1 MNLGEKV
8 IVETSK
14 GLEMGTV
21 CTERKEIDEEEIISP
36 LKPVVRIAT
45 DKDLSC
51 LLTNIEK
58 KKKALEVCEEAI
70 KRNGLDMKLVDVEYA
85 FDNNIITF
93 YFTSDGRVDFR
104 ELVKDLA
111 GCFRVRIELRQIGVR
126 DEAKM
131 LSGVE
136 NCDYEIGRAS
146 CRERV

>member
-1 MNLGEKV
+1 MIYSVFGIRLKKAGKMYYFDPGDLDLNLGEKV

-85 FDNNIITF
+85 FDN
-93 YFTSDGRVDFR
+93 SLDRKSV
-104 ELVKDLA
+104 V
-111 GCFRVRIELRQIGVR
+111 
-126 DEAKM
+126 
-131 LSGVE
+131 
-136 NCDYEIGRAS
+136 
-146 CRERV
+146 